1 MGTGVVQ
8 ITALVVAL
16 IQKVAVVG
24 GGILD
29 LPPAPPGCPR
39 PSRGS
44 GESKGP
50 GARQTWTGVR
60 ALPSLAGA
68 LELAA

>member
-29 LPPAPPGCPR
+29 LPPAPPGCPG